1 MRKELED
8 AQMDNVVGGTVII
21 SKNYMNVGFSTLGE
35 KYNLKN
41 VTYEQARDYRDKLI
55 KENPQMNNA
64 TFDKFCKQ
72 QFHDRGWI

>member
-21 SKNYMNVGFSTLGE
+21 SKDYMNVGFSTLGE

-41 VTYEQARDYRDKLI
+41 VTYKDARDYRDELI
-55 KENPQMNNA
+55 EQNPQMSNSA
-64 TFDKFCKQ
+64 FDKFCKQ
-72 QFHDRGWI
+72 KFFDRGWI